1 MRELR
6 SSWLIAG
13 GRPSVLI
20 VIAGVLFL
28 SAAVGAQ
35 RGGGGNGGG
44 NNAIATLKG
53 AAVPQPANLS
63 KYVVDQQAL
72 ITLGKALFWDTQVG
86 SDGRSAC
93 ASCHFHAGADH
104 RITNQIAGPQTST
117 TPVRPNTTVT
127 LGDFP
132 FHAFTNP
139 NDNASGLTRNR
150 RDVVGSAGI
159 VKRTFVSVSDGSA
172 FELGS
177 DGDLGLFALGGV
189 KVRQVT
195 SRNAPSVINAVF
207 NLRNFWDGRANDIFN
222 AVTPFGGA
230 DARATVLA
238 VSGTT
243 LASEVVRLG
252 SS

>member
-1 MRELR
+1 
-6 SSWLIAG
+6 
-13 GRPSVLI
+13 
-20 VIAGVLFL
+20 
-28 SAAVGAQ
+28 
-35 RGGGGNGGG
+35 
-44 NNAIATLKG
+44 
-53 AAVPQPANLS
+53 
-63 KYVVDQQAL
+63 
-72 ITLGKALFWDTQVG
+72 
-86 SDGRSAC
+86 
-93 ASCHFHAGADH
+93 
-104 RITNQIAGPQTST
+104 
-117 TPVRPNTTVT
+117 
-127 LGDFP
+127 
-132 FHAFTNP
+132 
-139 NDNASGLTRNR
+139 
-150 RDVVGSAGI
+150 VGSAGI

-243 LASEVVRLG
+243 LASEVVRLDRSSLASQAVGPPLNGMEMSYDGRAWMDLGRKLLAVAPLARQIVAADDSVLG
-252 SS
+252 SWANQGTTGLQAGVTYDALIRAAFNPCDPQIFRPTATCGRRFQISRQTHSRSSRGRARGLAPSPTRLHDSGRFGRTQENLRGDRNVA